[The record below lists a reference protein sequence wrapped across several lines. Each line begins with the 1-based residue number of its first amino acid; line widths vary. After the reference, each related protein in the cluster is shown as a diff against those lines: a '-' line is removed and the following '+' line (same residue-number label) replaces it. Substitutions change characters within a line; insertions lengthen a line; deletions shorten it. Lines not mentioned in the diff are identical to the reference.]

1 MIGEKVKV
9 FRCSPIFNHLS
20 PGAKAAVEAVA
31 ARRWREGSEIRLV
44 EAISEAAPTTI
55 GRFVQPLARW
65 LEDEVTAESEWNERL
80 AENSL
85 RTLNDAGITA
95 ALRIASGNP
104 KQVLIEEAE
113 KWHADSIFVGA
124 NSFGSS
130 LERFPLGGTS
140 AAATAEV
147 LPA

>member
-1 MIGEKVKV
+1 M
-9 FRCSPIFNHLS
+9 
-20 PGAKAAVEAVA
+20 
-31 ARRWREGSEIRLV
+31 
-44 EAISEAAPTTI
+44 
-55 GRFVQPLARW
+55 QPLARW

-130 LERFPLGGTS
+130 LERFLLGGTS

-147 LPA
+147 PPA